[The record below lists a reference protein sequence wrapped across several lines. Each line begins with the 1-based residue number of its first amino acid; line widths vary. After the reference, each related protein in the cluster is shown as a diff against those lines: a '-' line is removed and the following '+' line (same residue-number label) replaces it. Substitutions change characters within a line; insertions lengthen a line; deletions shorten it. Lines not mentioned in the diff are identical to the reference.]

1 MMMNLLRGTNTP
13 WLETKRMREPQASNL
28 THLEIPKDGNT
39 MHRRHIEDGKKEFNK
54 NANGKDHK
62 IQMSLVP

>member
-1 MMMNLLRGTNTP
+1 
-13 WLETKRMREPQASNL
+13 MRELRASNL

-54 NANGKDHK
+54 NANGKGRK